1 MSVKLHTYTNRHEVT
16 EMCARPANPELRQ
29 KILDA
34 AADIVENCG
43 PDCVTMREVAEKVG
57 YSPTSIYLHFKDKH
71 EMLREVVLYG
81 FQDFAESIGAW
92 AVGPTSIDKLRQRA
106 HGYLVWGI
114 DHPGMYQLMF
124 ESRIDLVTGEAQ
136 DQRARQGLMDGAAI
150 LQEAIDGG
158 ELRQPDDATMLGV
171 AIWCGL
177 HGVTSLAIAR
187 RVTAGQSASRQELIE
202 TGVKLVERIQSSL
215 LAPYL
220 AAER

>member
-1 MSVKLHTYTNRHEVT
+1 
-16 EMCARPANPELRQ
+16 MCARPANPELRQ

-81 FQDFAESIGAW
+81 FEDFATSMRSLGGRPGRAGQAAAAGARLSR
-92 AVGPTSIDKLRQRA
+92 V
-106 HGYLVWGI
+106 GI

-136 DQRARQGLMDGAAI
+136 DERARQGLIDGAAI
-150 LQEAIDGG
+150 LQEAISAG
-158 ELRQPDDATMLGV
+158 ELRQPDDD
-171 AIWCGL
+171 CD
-177 HGVTSLAIAR
+177 AR
-187 RVTAGQSASRQELIE
+187 RRH
-202 TGVKLVERIQSSL
+202 LVRPPRRDVVGYRPACHEPDRARPDRSWSTP
-215 LAPYL
+215 A
-220 AAER
+220 